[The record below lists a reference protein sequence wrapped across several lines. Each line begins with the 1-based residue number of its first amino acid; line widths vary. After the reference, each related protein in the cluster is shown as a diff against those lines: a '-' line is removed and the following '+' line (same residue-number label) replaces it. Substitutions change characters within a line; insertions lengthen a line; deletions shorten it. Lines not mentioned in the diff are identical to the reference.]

1 MNIHTACCLQGSKLP
16 EEQSAEFTAIICGG
30 CEGGGGVR
38 VVKPI
43 LNSPEMKQ
51 GGCRGQPVNEP

>member
-1 MNIHTACCLQGSKLP
+1 MP

-30 CEGGGGVR
+30 CEGGGVR

-51 GGCRGQPVNEP
+51 GGGCRGQPVNEP